1 PRAMRTG
8 IAWSRDDRTIAF
20 GKDAAGNEQHDIYAI
35 DVATGA
41 VTQLTND
48 PAAEEHAVEF
58 SPDDEWLTVI
68 TNKRNLSTP
77 ERPGAVRGLAPE
89 GVEEIALR
97 VSEQSGWVAACRN
110 TDSSISPVLYD
121 VESGRARELQLPA
134 GVAFGAQFF
143 DGDRKLLL
151 QYTTDTNRASLVAYD
166 LERDTFE
173 SVLEPEYGMIDRSV
187 FVKTEHVWYPSSD

>member
-1 PRAMRTG
+1 
-8 IAWSRDDRTIAF
+8 
-20 GKDAAGNEQHDIYAI
+20 
-35 DVATGA
+35 
-41 VTQLTND
+41 
-48 PAAEEHAVEF
+48 
-58 SPDDEWLTVI
+58 
-68 TNKRNLSTP
+68 
-77 ERPGAVRGLAPE
+77 
-89 GVEEIALR
+89 
-97 VSEQSGWVAACRN
+97 N

-187 FVKTEHVWYPSSD
+187 FVKTEHVWYPSSDGTRVPALLYRPKEGAPAANRPASGDVHRGCRA